1 MNNSNIIILIL
12 LILNIISLFIG
23 YILGKISSINTIN
36 ITDRYLSNNQNLKK
50 KEGMSMVD
58 IDETKFIL
66 KIITDNLEKKY
77 DKLATSKQST
87 ENITDSINK
96 LKNLKK

>member
-1 MNNSNIIILIL
+1 
-12 LILNIISLFIG
+12 
-23 YILGKISSINTIN
+23 
-36 ITDRYLSNNQNLKK
+36 
-50 KEGMSMVD
+50 MSMVD
-58 IDETKFIL
+58 IDETKFIP